1 MSDFILKLWPKEQ
14 MNENKR
20 QLLEAELKTN
30 GLVSEPATHWSGKAF
45 HATKELRN
53 YLDFDFED
61 DGQYSESLIICV
73 FENDYGIRDG
83 EEDIET
89 FDRNNVVS
97 IYEGDGSINNW
108 SKLAKLLEQ
117 ITGDEYEGGWEIL

>member
-1 MSDFILKLWPKEQ
+1 VGRYS
-14 MNENKR
+14 
-20 QLLEAELKTN
+20 
-30 GLVSEPATHWSGKAF
+30 S
-45 HATKELRN
+45 
-53 YLDFDFED
+53 YLDYDFVD

-73 FENDYGIRDG
+73 FENDYGIRG
-83 EEDIET
+83 EAEDIET

-108 SKLAKLLEQ
+108 SKLAKLFEQ

>member
-1 MSDFILKLWPKEQ
+1 MSDFILKLWPKEHIQ
-14 MNENKR
+14 ENKR
-20 QLLEAELKTN
+20 ELLEAKLKTH

-45 HATKELRN
+45 HATKELIN

-73 FENDYGIRDG
+73 FENDYGIRDA

-97 IYEGDGSINNW
+97 IYEGDGSISNW
-108 SKLAKLLEQ
+108 SKLAKILEQ

>member
-1 MSDFILKLWPKEQ
+1 MSNFILKLWPKEQ
-14 MNENKR
+14 INVNKR
-20 QLLEAELKTN
+20 EMLEAELKN
-30 GLVSEPATHWSGKAF
+30 HGLVSAPTTHWSGEAF
-45 HATKELRN
+45 HATRELRN
-53 YLDFDFED
+53 YLDYDFED
-61 DGQYSESLIICV
+61 DGQYTESLIICV

-83 EEDIET
+83 ENDIET

-117 ITGDEYEGGWEIL
+117 ITSDEYEGGWEIL